1 MPPVQLHDAS
11 RNLGFCQA
19 EGCRANARRHAAYA
33 GAIMVASVDDSEL
46 AEALIS
52 VWRQVLVEG
61 QNTVK
66 LGGRNFPVGKTGR
79 SRLRVVNFEC
89 ESQKL
94 VGIEQNPNTTS
105 RWAAMAR
112 QGLRI
117 MQFSLAG
124 RYIANV
130 ADGRA
135 NFYRR
140 RA

>member
-1 MPPVQLHDAS
+1 MFRSARSFGSSVKSVLVK
-11 RNLGFCQA
+11 
-19 EGCRANARRHAAYA
+19 CRADARLDE
-33 GAIMVASVDDSEL
+33 GAMMVASVDDSEL
-46 AEALIS
+46 AETLIS

-61 QNTVK
+61 QETVK

-79 SRLRVVNFEC
+79 SRLRVVNFEY
-89 ESQKL
+89 EGQKL
-94 VGIEQNPNTTS
+94 VGIEQNPNTAS

-112 QGLRI
+112 QGSRI

-140 RA
+140 AA

>member
-1 MPPVQLHDAS
+1 MAAPVD
-11 RNLGFCQA
+11 
-19 EGCRANARRHAAYA
+19 E
-33 GAIMVASVDDSEL
+33 SEL

-61 QNTVK
+61 QKKVK
-66 LGGRNFPVGKTGR
+66 LGGSEYPVGKTGR
-79 SRLRVVNFEC
+79 SRLRIVNFEC
-89 ESQKL
+89 QGQKL

-112 QGLRI
+112 NGSLI
-117 MQFSLAG
+117 MQFSLGG

-135 NFYRR
+135 SFYRR
-140 RA
+140 